1 LFAKILSLDT
11 PLLMPF
17 LGTAFAWL
25 SMLVS
30 PTDTSTELRRMQ
42 KCFRFMQVNIHH
54 VRGQT
59 MANGQLNGADGA
71 ITWGAPTA
79 EANGFITMAQARDL
93 PLAVPTRM
101 LEFGSLLVLALV
113 YQRIAS
119 ALRVESHYKYFP
131 KHGRSMKII
140 DCAGQ

>member
-1 LFAKILSLDT
+1 
-11 PLLMPF
+11 MPF

-93 PLAVPTRM
+93 PLAGCTN
-101 LEFGSLLVLALV
+101 A
-113 YQRIAS
+113 
-119 ALRVESHYKYFP
+119 
-131 KHGRSMKII
+131 
-140 DCAGQ
+140 DAGIR